1 MHPQLSDR
9 KLGQLGLSASSHC
22 LGFVSVCKEFMDA
35 LEQCHSNNWAR
46 LLGYCNNQKAELNSC
61 LRKERIER
69 TAENRETANEKK
81 IKVAE
86 ARKKFY
92 GDE

>member
-9 KLGQLGLSASSHC
+9 KL
-22 LGFVSVCKEFMDA
+22 VCKEFMEA
-35 LEQCHSNNWAR
+35 LEICHSNNWRR
-46 LLGYCNNQKAELNSC
+46 LLGSCNKQKDELNMC

-69 TAENRETANEKK
+69 TNGNRETAKERKDK
-81 IKVAE
+81 AAQ

-92 GDE
+92 DDA